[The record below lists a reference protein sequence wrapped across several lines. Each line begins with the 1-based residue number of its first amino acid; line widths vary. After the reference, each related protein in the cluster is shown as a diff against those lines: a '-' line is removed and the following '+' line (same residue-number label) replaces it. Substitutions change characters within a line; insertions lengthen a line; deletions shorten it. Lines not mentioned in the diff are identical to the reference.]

1 MSRALPLSRAEAW
14 RLPGGLTISGA
25 LSLLAVTA
33 VLVVVSVP
41 RLRDL
46 AVAENEADARATAQ
60 LLAEALRGSATSS
73 AEARGDR
80 EPGLRELLRRPELTG
95 ALGDS
100 ELLEHGTLLRR
111 RGYLFEIT
119 RLTPLLSLP
128 STPASLLCG
137 QSGGLHGM
145 LAVRAWPWAEGT
157 GEASF
162 LVTAEGAT
170 FVAPTPCRSSLGLGA
185 AGADLGPL
193 EGWRRVP

>member
-14 RLPGGLTISGA
+14 RLPGGLSISGA
-25 LSLLAVTA
+25 LSLLAVAA

-60 LLAEALRGSATSS
+60 LLASTLRASPKSADG
-73 AEARGDR
+73 RG
-80 EPGLRELLRRPELTG
+80 PSLRELLRRPELDG
-95 ALGDS
+95 ALEDS
-100 ELLEHGTLLRR
+100 ELLERGTLLRR
-111 RGYLFEIT
+111 RGYLFEVT
-119 RLTPLLSLP
+119 RLAPVLSLP

-137 QSGGLHGM
+137 ESGGLHGM
-145 LAVRAWPWAEGT
+145 PAIRAWPWAHGT

-162 LVTAEGAT
+162 LVTAAGAT
-170 FVAPTPCRSSLGLGA
+170 LVLPDSSPDALGLGA

-193 EGWRRVP
+193 EGWRRAP